1 VRLATRI
8 AALCA
13 LALACSTPAALAG
26 VPAGAEWRDA
36 YFPSGDGTMLHADVI
51 RPAGLKDSDKT
62 PVILSIGPYFNH
74 AGQTAPDYN
83 PSAEGPNTRF
93 HDLYEG
99 GNIFKRGYTL
109 VQVDLRGFGASSGC
123 NDFGGVGEQADAKA
137 AVEWAASQPWSNGK
151 VGMWG
156 KSYDG
161 WTEVMGLATK
171 PKGLAAAVIMSP
183 IIDGYRTLYMNGVHY
198 DSGWYATPAIYQAG
212 DLEPPSLFDSPQ
224 YFAGMALGTN
234 PACYALNILQQTAF
248 IDRDNAFWDS
258 RNLVPRASGSS
269 VPVLWS
275 HGFLDANTKPD
286 NFMDVWS
293 TLTGPHRAWFGQYHH
308 VRPYGDVGED
318 NGPEVV
324 GKKGFIEEAMR
335 WFDRYLKGADRREA
349 PVEDDPVV
357 EVEDGGISKYRAEAQ
372 WPPADVVRMTMGIHP
387 GTHTDQQGNNAT
399 AAGGQT
405 HGLGIWSVSQA
416 LPYDT
421 HIAGVPKLTLD
432 LTTSAPRINLFAI
445 LYDVNGSNK
454 ATVLSRGAA
463 AAKGSGKIAWEL
475 YPEDWTV
482 KKGHRLALLLAQ
494 SDDEWFTPVPTQ
506 QTAQIAGGSL
516 SIPFLRFTRPDVFNT
531 KPTETEGQRP
541 DPFEMTAD
549 WLGSTVKLEVPPAL
563 KKAPAAVRRTLKVS
577 VRIHRMAKRRVVVSG
592 SAPSGTRLVVRLRLG
607 KRTIATK
614 RTRAHGKRYRAV
626 FRVRRA
632 GRYRAAVSAQ
642 GSSVRA
648 TSGAVRVR

>member
-1 VRLATRI
+1 VRRAIRI
-8 AALCA
+8 AAACVAA
-13 LALACSTPAALAG
+13 LALIAPGALAG
-26 VPAGAEWRDA
+26 VPEGAEWQDA

-51 RPAGLKDSDKT
+51 RPAGLKDTDKT
-62 PVILSIGPYFNH
+62 PVILAIGPYFGH
-74 AGQTAPDYN
+74 AGQTGTDYN
-83 PSAEGPNTRF
+83 PMAEGPNTRF
-93 HDLYEG
+93 HDMYEEG
-99 GNIFKRGYTL
+99 KIFKRGYTL

-123 NDFGGVGEQADAKA
+123 NDFGGVGEQADVKA
-137 AVEWAASQPWSNGK
+137 AVEWAASQPWSTGK

-198 DSGWYATPAIYQAG
+198 DSGWYTTPGLYQAI
-212 DLEPPSLFDSPQ
+212 DAQPPSLFDSPQ
-224 YFAGMALGTN
+224 YFAGAALGTN
-234 PACYALNILQQTAF
+234 PACYALNILQQTAY

-308 VRPYGDVGED
+308 VRPYGDAAES

-324 GKKGFIEEAMR
+324 GKKGFIDEAMR
-335 WFDRYLKGADRREA
+335 WFDRYLEGDSQAA
-349 PVEDDPVV
+349 VEEDPTV
-357 EVEDGGISKYRAEAQ
+357 EVEDGGTSKYRAEAQ
-372 WPPADVVRMTMGIHP
+372 WPPADVVRTTMAIRA
-387 GTHTDQQGNNAT
+387 GTHTDEQGNNAT

-405 HGLGIWSVSQA
+405 HGQGIWSVSQP
-416 LPYDT
+416 LPYEV

-432 LTTSAPRINLFAI
+432 ITTSAPRVNFFAI
-445 LYDVNGSNK
+445 LYDIDAANK
-454 ATVLSRGAA
+454 ATVLTRGAF

-482 KKGHRLALLLAQ
+482 KKGHRLGLLLAQ

-506 QTAQIAGGSL
+506 QTAQVTGGTL
-516 SIPFLRFTRPDVFNT
+516 SMPFLRYTRPTVFPST
-531 KPTETEGQRP
+531 KPTATEGQRP
-541 DPFEMTAD
+541 DPFEMASD
-549 WLGSTVKLEVPPAL
+549 WLASAVKLDVPPAL
-563 KKAPAAVRRTLKVS
+563 KKAPKAVAQSLKVS
-577 VRIHRMAKRRVVVSG
+577 VRIKRMSGRRVVVSG
-592 SAPSGTRLVVRLRLG
+592 TAPTGTRLVVRLRLG
-607 KRTIATK
+607 KRTVATK
-614 RTRAHGKRYRAV
+614 RTRVRSRRYRMV
-626 FRVRRA
+626 FRVHRS

-642 GSSVRA
+642 GSRVHA